1 MGKLIGLP
9 NSAISHIAAKG
20 FRPVEREPY
29 TFIGEIKSKTRNFT
43 YVGVLVV
50 LPLQRQRNMYVFTLT
65 VNGEDGFKGKVGDLS
80 DFDKWLDELPQV
92 AT

>member
-9 NSAISHIAAKG
+9 NSAISRIAESG
-20 FRPVEREPY
+20 FRPVEGQPN
-29 TFIGEIKSKTRNFT
+29 TFVGNIKSQARNYS

-65 VNGEDGFKGKVGDLS
+65 VNGEDGFKGKVGDLD
-80 DFDKWLDELPQV
+80 DFEKWLSELPHV
-92 AT
+92 AE